1 MKDVSA
7 KLENSVLY
15 IYIKK
20 VSEEETNKDKYIQI
34 Q

>member
-7 KLENSVLY
+7 KLENGVLY
-15 IYIKK
+15 IFIKK
-20 VSEEETNKDKYIQI
+20 VSEEEANKDKYIQI